1 MQHYDSSFDHVGDFV
16 ERWNEGVRGTRA
28 LAIGLGALLALA
40 GVASLASPFSLYA
53 VIQTVIAV
61 ALIAGG
67 TAGIVGYVRT
77 PELFRS
83 PVALVTGILNALLG
97 VLVLALPSYLTAG
110 TLTLLLAFLF
120 IASGAERLSS
130 AHRMR
135 FFGFEGTGVS
145 TATGV
150 LSIVAGVVFL
160 IAPLF
165 SSLVLG
171 YLMAAYLIVA
181 GASLMAEGV
190 AMRPIGR

>member
-40 GVASLASPFSLYA
+40 GVASLASPLSLYA

-67 TAGIVGYVRT
+67 AAGIVGYVRT

-135 FFGFEGTGVS
+135 YFGFEGTGVS

-150 LSIVAGVVFL
+150 LNIVAGVVFL

-181 GASLMAEGV
+181 GASLVAEGV

>member
-1 MQHYDSSFDHVGDFV
+1 MQHYDSSFDHVEDFV

-40 GVASLASPFSLYA
+40 GVASLASPLSLYA

-135 FFGFEGTGVS
+135 YFGFEGTGVS

-150 LSIVAGVVFL
+150 LNIVAGVVFL

>member
-16 ERWNEGVRGTRA
+16 ERWNEAVRGTRA

-135 FFGFEGTGVS
+135 YFGFEGTGVS

-150 LSIVAGVVFL
+150 LNIVAGVVFL

-181 GASLMAEGV
+181 GASLVAEGV

>member
-83 PVALVTGILNALLG
+83 PVALVTGILNVLLG

-135 FFGFEGTGVS
+135 YFGFEGTGVS

-150 LSIVAGVVFL
+150 LNIVAGVVFL

-181 GASLMAEGV
+181 GASLVAEGV

>member
-40 GVASLASPFSLYA
+40 GVASLASPLSLYA

-135 FFGFEGTGVS
+135 YFGFEGTGVS

-150 LSIVAGVVFL
+150 LNIVAGVVFL

>member
-28 LAIGLGALLALA
+28 LAIGLGTLLALA
-40 GVASLASPFSLYA
+40 GVASLASPLSLYA
-53 VIQTVIAV
+53 VIQTVIAM

-67 TAGIVGYVRT
+67 AAGIVGYVRT

-130 AHRMR
+130 AQRMR
-135 FFGFEGTGVS
+135 YFGFEGTGDS

-150 LSIVAGVVFL
+150 LNNEAGEDYL

-181 GASLMAEGV
+181 GASLVAEGV

>member
-28 LAIGLGALLALA
+28 LAIGLGALLTLA

-135 FFGFEGTGVS
+135 YFGFEGTGVS

-150 LSIVAGVVFL
+150 LNIVAGVVFL

>member
-40 GVASLASPFSLYA
+40 GVASLASPLSLYA

-67 TAGIVGYVRT
+67 AAGIVGYVRM

-135 FFGFEGTGVS
+135 YFGFEGTGVS

-150 LSIVAGVVFL
+150 LNIVAGMVFL

>member
-150 LSIVAGVVFL
+150 LNIVAGVVFL

>member
-135 FFGFEGTGVS
+135 YFGFEGTGVS
-145 TATGV
+145 IATGV
-150 LSIVAGVVFL
+150 LNIVAGVVFL

-181 GASLMAEGV
+181 GASLVAEGV

>member
-135 FFGFEGTGVS
+135 YFGFEGTGVS

-150 LSIVAGVVFL
+150 LNIVAGVVFL

>member
-1 MQHYDSSFDHVGDFV
+1 MQHYDSSFDHVEDFV

-40 GVASLASPFSLYA
+40 GVASLASPLSLYA

-135 FFGFEGTGVS
+135 YFGFEGTGVS

-150 LSIVAGVVFL
+150 LNIVAGVVFL

-181 GASLMAEGV
+181 GASLVAEGV

>member
-40 GVASLASPFSLYA
+40 GVASLASPLSLYA

-67 TAGIVGYVRT
+67 AAGIVGYVRT

-135 FFGFEGTGVS
+135 YFGFEGTGVS

-150 LSIVAGVVFL
+150 LNIVAGVVFL

>member
-40 GVASLASPFSLYA
+40 GVASLASPLSLYA
-53 VIQTVIAV
+53 VIQTVIAM

-67 TAGIVGYVRT
+67 AAGIVGYVRT

-135 FFGFEGTGVS
+135 YFGFEGTGVS

-150 LSIVAGVVFL
+150 LNIVAGVVFL

-181 GASLMAEGV
+181 GASLVAEGV

>member
-135 FFGFEGTGVS
+135 YFGFEGTGVS

-150 LSIVAGVVFL
+150 LNIVAGVVFL

-181 GASLMAEGV
+181 GASLVAEGV

>member
-28 LAIGLGALLALA
+28 LAIGLGALLTLA
-40 GVASLASPFSLYA
+40 GVASLASPLSLYA

-67 TAGIVGYVRT
+67 AAGIVGYVRT

-97 VLVLALPSYLTAG
+97 ILVLALPSYLTAG

-135 FFGFEGTGVS
+135 YFGFEGTGVS

-150 LSIVAGVVFL
+150 LNIVAGVVFL

>member
-28 LAIGLGALLALA
+28 LAIGLGALLTLA

-135 FFGFEGTGVS
+135 YFGFEGTGVS

-150 LSIVAGVVFL
+150 LNIVAGVVFL

-181 GASLMAEGV
+181 GASLVAEGV

>member
-28 LAIGLGALLALA
+28 LAIGLGALLTLA
-40 GVASLASPFSLYA
+40 GVASLASPLSLYA

-67 TAGIVGYVRT
+67 AAGIVGYVRT

-135 FFGFEGTGVS
+135 YFGFEGTGVS

-150 LSIVAGVVFL
+150 LNIVAGVVFL

-181 GASLMAEGV
+181 GASLVAEGV

>member
-28 LAIGLGALLALA
+28 LAIGLGALLTLA

-135 FFGFEGTGVS
+135 YFGFEGTGVS
-145 TATGV
+145 TATGI
-150 LSIVAGVVFL
+150 LNIVAGVVFL

-181 GASLMAEGV
+181 GASLVAEGV

>member
-1 MQHYDSSFDHVGDFV
+1 MQHYDSSFGHVGDFV

-40 GVASLASPFSLYA
+40 GVASLASPLSLYA

-67 TAGIVGYVRT
+67 AAGIVGYVRT

-135 FFGFEGTGVS
+135 YFGFEGTGVS

-181 GASLMAEGV
+181 GASLVAEGV